1 MVHYNRQEAGGD
13 DKGARSIG
21 GISMSINGI
30 AVDLSRGFD
39 VMFGSRVL
47 RRFDTYEEAQAYA
60 AQGRRRYVR
69 YWGLKPQTAEG
80 K

>member
-1 MVHYNRQEAGGD
+1 
-13 DKGARSIG
+13 
-21 GISMSINGI
+21 MSIHGI

-47 RRFDTYEEAQAYA
+47 RHFASYDEAQAYA

-69 YWGLKPQTAEG
+69 YWGLKPQAAA
-80 K
+80 